1 MGEVTVSAR
10 DGRRARERE
19 RGATREKNA
28 GQDAAC
34 RFFSAPRSTWDA
46 LWDEIVF
53 SHDSSRERGAG
64 SSRAPRRAR
73 SRLEPASIGKR
84 GGPSARRDGAVFAS
98 R

>member
-1 MGEVTVSAR
+1 VTVGFLHTNCSYEGKGAR
-10 DGRRARERE
+10 RDAK
-19 RGATREKNA
+19 REKNA

>member
-10 DGRRARERE
+10 GKGSAARRE
-19 RGATREKNA
+19 GEKNA
-28 GQDAAC
+28 GQHAAC

-53 SHDSSRERGAG
+53 FPRHLARTRGWL
-64 SSRAPRRAR
+64 APRAAARALAHRAR
-73 SRLEPASIGKR
+73 VIGKR
-84 GGPSARRDGAVFAS
+84 GGPSARRDGAGLAS